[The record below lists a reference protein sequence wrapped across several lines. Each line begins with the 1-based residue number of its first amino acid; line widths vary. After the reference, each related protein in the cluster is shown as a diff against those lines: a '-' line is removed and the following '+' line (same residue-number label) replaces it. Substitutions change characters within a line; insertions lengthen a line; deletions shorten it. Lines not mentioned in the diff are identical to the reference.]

1 MFERIREQFINIITS
16 RLTILVLIALGLG
29 GVLVYRI
36 FDLQIV
42 NGQTYLEN
50 FLLQSKKTRTI
61 DSTRGCIYDR
71 NGNLLAYNELA
82 YSVKIED
89 VFEKNNK
96 NENLNDTI
104 YRLIKMIEK
113 NGDKVVTDFNIV
125 LDENGEFAFSV
136 SDTRLLRF
144 LADVYGHSYIDDLK
158 YEEKTATAQEVIEY
172 LCSKKKFAIG
182 QSVVSEDGSKTF
194 VIGKGYTKAEVLQI
208 VTIRYAMSL
217 TSYQKY
223 IGTTVASDV
232 SEKTVAAI
240 MENINELEGVSIE
253 EATARRYV
261 DGIYFSQIIGYTGKI
276 SSSEELEALNTDES
290 GKETGDYTMNDVV
303 GRSGIEAYM
312 EKELQGTKGYENVY
326 VDSLGKVISVT
337 DREEA
342 VAGNDVYLTID
353 KDLQIAAYNIL
364 EQNIAGILLEKIEN
378 IKEYKPK
385 PNDTSSDI
393 KIPIYD
399 VYFALFNNGVIDL
412 EHMQSPQA
420 AETERFVHQKFLEYK
435 DSVYEKLREE
445 LMQKKTPYDKL
456 NNEYQVYESNIVIFL
471 EDNGILMEEK
481 YNSEDEILKAWKTDE
496 TISLNEFLNY
506 AITQG
511 WIDVTKL
518 DLPGQYADSEEIYK
532 EVVDYIFEVI
542 ENNVEFQKRF
552 YKYMLRADVITGRQ
566 VCYVL
571 CEQNLVE
578 IESETDVEMLYDG
591 RMSPYQFMINRISNL
606 EVTPAQLALDP
617 YSGSVVI
624 TDVNTGEVLAL
635 VSYPSYDNNRMANSV
650 DAEYF
655 AKLTTDKSSPMINY
669 ATQYRSAPGSTFKMV
684 TATAALNEGIIHVNS
699 KVQCVGIYEK
709 ITPSPRCWVYP
720 RGHGMQNVSEAIQ
733 HSCNYFFYDIG
744 YRMSTLDGSYDA
756 QAGLDIL
763 AKYADLYG
771 LSEKSGVEIDEWA
784 PKVSDEFPVPSAI
797 GQGTNNYTS
806 VGLAKYVATVANS
819 GTCYDLTLLDK
830 VTDFEGNVV
839 KDYEP
844 VVRNKVELSEVG
856 WRAIHEG
863 MRAVVQNKQYFNN
876 VAVAVAGKTGTAQE
890 TTSRA
895 PHALFVGYAPYENP
909 EIAIVTRIAYG
920 YASDYAAQTTKDVVS
935 YYYGLVEEDDLITG
949 NAKLPDAGVSTREY

>member
-16 RLTILVLIALGLG
+16 RLTILVILTLGLG
-29 GVLVYRI
+29 GILIYRI

-96 NENLNDTI
+96 NVKLNDTI

-113 NGDKVVTDFNIV
+113 NGDKIVTDFNIV
-125 LDENGEFAFSV
+125 LDENGEYAFTV

-144 LADVYGHSYIDDLK
+144 LADVYGHKYIEDLE
-158 YEEKTATAQEVIEY
+158 YEEQTATAQEVMEY

-182 QSVVSEDGSKTF
+182 ETVENEDGTKTF
-194 VIGKGYTKAEVLQI
+194 VVGKGYTKTEALQI

-232 SEKTVAAI
+232 SEKTVAVI
-240 MENINELEGVSIE
+240 MENINELEGVSIKE
-253 EATARRYV
+253 DTARRYV
-261 DGIYFSQIIGYTGKI
+261 DSVYFSQVIGYTGKI
-276 SSSEELEALNTDES
+276 SSSEELEKLNTDEN
-290 GKETGDYTMNDVV
+290 GNLTGEYTMNDVV

-312 EKELQGTKGYENVY
+312 EKELQGTKGEETVY
-326 VDSLGKVISVT
+326 VDSLGKVNSVT
-337 DREEA
+337 DRKEA
-342 VAGNDVYLTID
+342 IAGNDVYLTID

-364 EQNIAGILLEKIEN
+364 EQNIAGILLDKIDN
-378 IKEYKPK
+378 TQEYIPK
-385 PNDTSSDI
+385 AGDTSSEI
-393 KIPIYD
+393 RIPIYD

-420 AETERFVHQKFLEYK
+420 FETERLVHQKFLEYK
-435 DSVYEKLREE
+435 GNVCEKLRDE
-445 LMQKKTPYDKL
+445 LMVSKTPYNKL
-456 NNEYQVYESNIVIFL
+456 KTEYQVYESNIVIFL
-471 EDNGILMEEK
+471 EDNGILMEDK
-481 YNSEDEILKAWKTDE
+481 YNPEDEVLQAWKKDE

-511 WIDVTKL
+511 WVDVTKL
-518 DLPGQYADSEEIYK
+518 DLSGQYSDSEEIYAK
-532 EVVDYIFEVI
+532 VVDYIFDEI
-542 ENNVEFQKRF
+542 EHNIEFQKRF
-552 YKYMLRADVITGRQ
+552 YKYMLRSDVITGRQ

-578 IESETDVEMLYDG
+578 IESETDVEMLYAG
-591 RMSPYQFMINRISNL
+591 KLSAYQFMLNRISNL
-606 EVTPAQLALDP
+606 EITPAQLALDP
-617 YSGSVVI
+617 YSGSIVI
-624 TDVNTGEVLAL
+624 TDVNTGDVLAL

-655 AKLTTDKSSPMINY
+655 AKLTTDKSSPLINY

-684 TATAALNEGIIHVNS
+684 TATAVLNEGIVHVNDR
-699 KVQCVGIYEK
+699 VQCMGVFEK
-709 ITPSPRCWVYP
+709 VTPSPRCWIYP
-720 RGHGMQNVSEAIQ
+720 GRHGNLNISEAIQ
-733 HSCNYFFYDIG
+733 RSCNYFFYDMG
-744 YRMSTLDGSYDA
+744 YRLSTVDGSYDA
-756 QAGLDIL
+756 QAGLDVL

-771 LSEKSGVEIDEWA
+771 LSEKSGVEIDEWM
-784 PKVSDEFPVPSAI
+784 PKVSDELPVPSAI
-797 GQGTNNYTS
+797 GQGTNNFTS
-806 VGLAKYVATVANS
+806 VGLAKYIATVANS

-830 VTDFEGNVV
+830 MTDFEGKVIKV
-839 KDYEP
+839 YEP
-844 VVRNKVELSEVG
+844 VVRNTVELSDAG

-890 TTSRA
+890 NTSRA
-895 PHALFVGYAPYENP
+895 PHALFVAYAPYEKP

-935 YYYGLVEEDDLITG
+935 YYYGLVEEDELITG
-949 NAKLPDAGVSTREY
+949 NAKRPDAGVSMREH